1 MEKCKFCNY
10 EQTENDWMADIGLYD
25 HGRTKYEDPEQYVE
39 CPGCHKIL
47 HVDYDIL
54 DENEENI
61 DMD

>member
-1 MEKCKFCNY
+1 
-10 EQTENDWMADIGLYD
+10 MADIGLYD